1 MFSEADRVLMGR
13 ALALARRGLWTTTPN
28 PRVGCVLSAPGA
40 GSGAGFSLISD
51 GADSADRLSGLGGT
65 IIGEGWHQQAGQA
78 HAEVHA
84 LSAAGER
91 ARGATA
97 YVTLEPC
104 AHHGRTSP
112 CVDALIQAGVARV
125 IVAMEDPNP
134 LVAGRGLARLRAAG
148 IEVRCGLLADEALE
162 LNLGFVARMTRGL
175 PWVRLKVAASLD
187 GRTALPDGRSQ
198 WITGAAARADGHA
211 WRARACA
218 ILTGIGT
225 VRDDDPQLTVRDL
238 PDHLLPASGPIRQ
251 PQRVLID
258 SRLEIDP
265 QARLV
270 RAGDLL
276 LVHALDPAWLVAGP
290 LAEKASL
297 LQDHGVEL
305 LSLPQPRSPASEPQ
319 ATGPLPPPSKVDL
332 GALLA
337 ELARREVNEL
347 HVEAG
352 AALNGSLL
360 REGWVDELLIY
371 LAPALLGDSRAMFK
385 LVPPESL
392 ELAKRFYFHAVE
404 AVGDDLRILARD
416 RQRSTV

>member
-28 PRVGCVLSAPGA
+28 PRVGCVLTAP
-40 GSGAGFSLISD
+40 GSGAGFGLISD
-51 GADSADRLSGLGGT
+51 ATDSADRVSGLGDA
-65 IIGEGWHQQAGQA
+65 IVGEGWHQQAGQA

-84 LSAAGER
+84 LNAAGER

-104 AHHGRTSP
+104 AHQGRTPP
-112 CVDALIQAGVARV
+112 CVEALIQSGVSRV

-276 LVHALDPAWLVAGP
+276 LAHALDPAWLVAGP
-290 LAEKASL
+290 LADKARL

-305 LSLPQPRSPASEPQ
+305 LSLPQPRVPALGPQ
-319 ATGPLPPPSKVDL
+319 VPAPLPPPSKVDL

-337 ELARREVNEL
+337 ELASRGVNEL

-371 LAPALLGDSRAMFK
+371 LAPALLGDCRAMFN
-385 LVPPESL
+385 LEPPESL
-392 ELAKRFYFHAVE
+392 ELAKRLYFHAVE

-416 RQRSTV
+416 RQRFKV